1 MGTTENLGEAIP
13 MITLEDGRT
22 DAYMTKDGRVWG
34 SYLHGIFDNEDL
46 VFALVQDIMKEK
58 GINPAENHLSI
69 AEYKEI
75 QYNKL
80 ADLIRN
86 SLDMDAIY
94 KVLFGEK
101 KEMVRCAGKKMILLE
116 KA

>member
-1 MGTTENLGEAIP
+1 
-13 MITLEDGRT
+13 
-22 DAYMTKDGRVWG
+22 MTKDGRVWG

-86 SLDMDAIY
+86 SRIWMQFIKYYLERRKRWFVA
-94 KVLFGEK
+94 LE
-101 KEMVRCAGKKMILLE
+101 KKMILLE

>member
-1 MGTTENLGEAIP
+1 

-58 GINPAENHLSI
+58 GINLRDFVAEKPLVVRW
-69 AEYKEI
+69 
-75 QYNKL
+75 
-80 ADLIRN
+80 LIY
-86 SLDMDAIY
+86 LCLVFVTAP
-94 KVLFGEK
+94 FGYVGTTTEF
-101 KEMVRCAGKKMILLE
+101 MYAQF
-116 KA
+116 